1 MATRFKAQH
10 KNEQGIQYNIYIDDA
25 DFVGS
30 VTEFTLSGDGFELST
45 RGQSNDIS
53 FPILPT
59 EVSFG
64 MQVEDSTRTA
74 IETFIT
80 DLVTATEKRFQIKI
94 TKGDTSENM
103 FWFGLILPDL
113 SILPDSYY
121 FAFTIRATD
130 GLGILKDVDYN
141 NAGVKYTGS
150 DTLIDHIF
158 NCLRKIG
165 TLDTFLSGS
174 DVALQ
179 TAVNWFEDGQ
189 PNGNDDD
196 PLKNTRFQHKTL
208 IEIDSKGNFKYLS
221 CYDVLVQIMTLTLS
235 RLTWKDGAFFVEQIP
250 VREAINFVERRYD
263 KDGTF
268 IDSGS
273 VTDGN
278 ITIDQSSVAK
288 LATTVQTW
296 LPALKRAKVIY
307 NARNRRNFIAGNEW
321 TDASG
326 SEVEGG
332 NIVKNASITTLN
344 VTGNLH
350 TKFTNTN
357 LTTTSLIYAFFK
369 VRVKVGSKYLE
380 RTHTFNPGLSY
391 SGGEWVD
398 DNTYYYLAASLS
410 DIQGTVGA
418 TTNNYQQLSFSSP
431 VLIESGNLT
440 FHFEHVDLRTN
451 QGVLIDPADL
461 DLEWEFTNANVEV
474 LYNGTV
480 AGQSQSTTYNSYN
493 VGVSNNNSAVK
504 KIETIIGDG
513 TTPNSFGHLEI
524 YTGSDWEDSDGWQ
537 VAATGDTENI
547 SRLLAQELIAL
558 NKKPVRKLQGSIRG
572 TFESW
577 HRLNDGTYSWLF
589 LSGTYSSEANV
600 TTGEWFAIS
609 RDKTGIFD
617 EVPNDAPT
625 TGGDDGGGNVID
637 PDVGNDPTNGGFVK
651 VDSDKQLPS
660 QTVGDIFGITVI
672 DSGITAGDTI
682 ANLPI
687 SLIGSDSVINAG
699 DTIKLVNPITNAT
712 QNFTVSSNVGAND
725 TNLIIEST
733 VLNGDFP
740 AGSFI
745 VIESVTSAAN
755 ISNSNLFEENATIQ
769 DDTISDIAEI
779 EEIIIESNVNT
790 GDGATAGIRFDEN
803 GVKSYKNNS
812 TTPTIEINAD
822 GTWTFLTDP
831 LVGTGSLSG
840 GLKIDET
847 AIKLFKVYDTT
858 PNVYINQTGVW
869 YLMTDPDTGN
879 GSTAGIEIS
888 ETTIKSFNSSS
899 STAGVEITN
908 DGHLKLNQAAHPT
921 PTAGVLYQYDDLFY
935 FQGDIDTK
943 VFPLFAPS
951 IRVHVYDNQT
961 SWAVGIPGAFW
972 RATGDF
978 VGLEI
983 YKIDWSIGGSNGLGS
998 GTNTCEVKKQSTV
1011 LGTIDAT
1018 TNYSGTITPTAATL
1032 SADDYFTFNVT
1043 NVRATVPAWGLQ
1055 VQLFFRKP

>member
-30 VTEFTLSGDGFELST
+30 VTDFTLSGDGFELST

-94 TKGDTSENM
+94 TKGDTSETM

-158 NCLRKIG
+158 NCLGKIG

-235 RLTWKDGAFFVEQIP
+235 RLTWKNGAFFVEQIP

-326 SEVEGG
+326 SEVDGG

-474 LYNGTV
+474 LYNGTI

-589 LSGTYSSEANV
+589 LSGTYSSESNV

-637 PDVGNDPTNGGFVK
+637 PDVGNNPTNGGFVK

-682 ANLPI
+682 ASLPI

-745 VIESVTSAAN
+745 VVESVTSAAN
-755 ISNSNLFEENATIQ
+755 ISNSNLFEENATIL
-769 DDTISDIAEI
+769 DESIEDIAFIESIEI
-779 EEIIIESNVNT
+779 ESDENA

-822 GTWTFLTDP
+822 GTWSFLSNP
-831 LVGTGSLSG
+831 FLGTGILSG
-840 GLKIDET
+840 GLKMTEL
-847 AIKLFKVYDTT
+847 AFQLYKLYDTV
-858 PNVYINQTGVW
+858 PNVEINENGTW

-879 GSTAGIEIS
+879 GSKEGIEIS
-888 ETTIKSFNSSS
+888 ESTIKSFNSSS

-908 DGHLKLNQAAHPT
+908 DGHFKLNQAAHPT
-921 PTAGVLYQYDDLFY
+921 PTAGILYQYNDLFY

-972 RATGDF
+972 RATGDYI
-978 VGLEI
+978 GLEI
-983 YKIDWSIGGSNGLGS
+983 YKIDWSIGSTTGLGS
-998 GTNTCEVKKQSTV
+998 GSNTVEVKKQSTV
-1011 LGTIDAT
+1011 LGTADAT
-1018 TNYSGTITPTAATL
+1018 SNYSGTISPTPSTL
-1032 SADDYFTFNVT
+1032 AADDYFTFNVT
-1043 NVRATVPAWGLQ
+1043 NIRATVPAMGLQ

>member
-30 VTEFTLSGDGFELST
+30 VTDFTLSGDGFELST

-94 TKGDTSENM
+94 TKGDTSETM

-474 LYNGTV
+474 LYNGTI

-493 VGVSNNNSAVK
+493 VGVFNNNSAVK

-589 LSGTYSSEANV
+589 LSGTYSSESNV

-637 PDVGNDPTNGGFVK
+637 PDVGNNPTNGGFVK

-682 ANLPI
+682 ASLPI

-745 VIESVTSAAN
+745 VVESVTSAAN
-755 ISNSNLFEENATIQ
+755 ISNSNLFEENATIL
-769 DDTISDIAEI
+769 DESIEDIAFIESIEI
-779 EEIIIESNVNT
+779 ESDENA

-822 GTWTFLTDP
+822 GTWSFLSNP
-831 LVGTGSLSG
+831 FLGTGILSG
-840 GLKIDET
+840 GLKMTEL
-847 AIKLFKVYDTT
+847 AFQLYKLYDTV
-858 PNVYINQTGVW
+858 PNVEINENGTW

-879 GSTAGIEIS
+879 GSKEGIEIS
-888 ETTIKSFNSSS
+888 ESTIKSFNSSS

-908 DGHLKLNQAAHPT
+908 DGHFKLNQAAHPT
-921 PTAGVLYQYDDLFY
+921 PTAGILYQYNDLFY

-972 RATGDF
+972 RATGDYI
-978 VGLEI
+978 GLEI
-983 YKIDWSIGGSNGLGS
+983 YKIDWSIGSTTGLGS
-998 GTNTCEVKKQSTV
+998 GSNTVEVKKQSTV
-1011 LGTIDAT
+1011 LGTADAT
-1018 TNYSGTITPTAATL
+1018 SNYSGTISPTPSTL
-1032 SADDYFTFNVT
+1032 AADDYFTFNVT
-1043 NVRATVPAWGLQ
+1043 NIRATVPAMGLQ

>member
-474 LYNGTV
+474 LYNGTI

-682 ANLPI
+682 ASLPI

-745 VIESVTSAAN
+745 VVESVTSAAN
-755 ISNSNLFEENATIQ
+755 ISNSNLFEENATIL
-769 DDTISDIAEI
+769 DESIEDIAFIESIEI
-779 EEIIIESNVNT
+779 ESDENA

-888 ETTIKSFNSSS
+888 ESTIKSFNSSS

-908 DGHLKLNQAAHPT
+908 DGHFKLNQAAHPT
-921 PTAGVLYQYDDLFY
+921 PTAGILYQYNDLFY

-972 RATGDF
+972 RATGDYI
-978 VGLEI
+978 GLEI
-983 YKIDWSIGGSNGLGS
+983 YKIDWSIGSTTGLGS
-998 GTNTCEVKKQSTV
+998 GSNTVEVKKQSTV
-1011 LGTIDAT
+1011 LGTADAT
-1018 TNYSGTITPTAATL
+1018 SNYSGTISPTPSTL
-1032 SADDYFTFNVT
+1032 AADDYFTFNVT
-1043 NVRATVPAWGLQ
+1043 NIRATVPAMGLQ

>member
-30 VTEFTLSGDGFELST
+30 VTDFTLSGDGFELST

-94 TKGDTSENM
+94 TKGDTSETM

-158 NCLRKIG
+158 NCLGKIG

-235 RLTWKDGAFFVEQIP
+235 RLTWKNGAFFVEQIP

-326 SEVEGG
+326 SEVDGG

-474 LYNGTV
+474 LYNGTI

-589 LSGTYSSEANV
+589 LSGTYSSESNV

-637 PDVGNDPTNGGFVK
+637 PDVGNNPTNGGFVK

-682 ANLPI
+682 ASLPI

-745 VIESVTSAAN
+745 VVESVTSAAN
-755 ISNSNLFEENATIQ
+755 ISNSNLFEENATIL
-769 DDTISDIAEI
+769 DESIEDIAFIESIEI
-779 EEIIIESNVNT
+779 ESDENA

-822 GTWTFLTDP
+822 GTWSFLSNP
-831 LVGTGSLSG
+831 FLGTGILSG
-840 GLKIDET
+840 GLKMTEL
-847 AIKLFKVYDTT
+847 AFQLYKLYDTV
-858 PNVYINQTGVW
+858 PNVEINENGTW

-879 GSTAGIEIS
+879 GSKEGIEIS
-888 ETTIKSFNSSS
+888 ESTVKSFNSSS

-908 DGHLKLNQAAHPT
+908 DGHFKLNQAAHPT
-921 PTAGVLYQYDDLFY
+921 PTAGILYQYNDLFY

-972 RATGDF
+972 RATGDYI
-978 VGLEI
+978 GLEI
-983 YKIDWSIGGSNGLGS
+983 YKIDWSIGSTTGLGS
-998 GTNTCEVKKQSTV
+998 GSNTVEVKKQSTV
-1011 LGTIDAT
+1011 LGTADAT
-1018 TNYSGTITPTAATL
+1018 SNYSGTISPTPSTL
-1032 SADDYFTFNVT
+1032 AADDYFTFNVT
-1043 NVRATVPAWGLQ
+1043 NIRATVPAMGLQ

>member
-779 EEIIIESNVNT
+779 EEIIIESNVNA

-803 GVKSYKNNS
+803 GVKSYYSTS

>member
-30 VTEFTLSGDGFELST
+30 VTDFTLSGDGFELST

-94 TKGDTSENM
+94 TKGDTSETM

-158 NCLRKIG
+158 NCLGKIG

-235 RLTWKDGAFFVEQIP
+235 RLTWKNGAFFVEQIP

-326 SEVEGG
+326 SEVDGG

-474 LYNGTV
+474 LYNGTI

-493 VGVSNNNSAVK
+493 VGVFNNNSAVK

-589 LSGTYSSEANV
+589 LSGTYSSESNV

-637 PDVGNDPTNGGFVK
+637 PDVGNNPTNGGFVK

-682 ANLPI
+682 ASLPI

-745 VIESVTSAAN
+745 VVESVTSAAN
-755 ISNSNLFEENATIQ
+755 ISNSNLFEENATIL
-769 DDTISDIAEI
+769 DESIEDIAFIESIEI
-779 EEIIIESNVNT
+779 ESDENA

-822 GTWTFLTDP
+822 GTWSFLSNP
-831 LVGTGSLSG
+831 FLGTGILSG
-840 GLKIDET
+840 GLKMTEL
-847 AIKLFKVYDTT
+847 AFQLYKLYDTV
-858 PNVYINQTGVW
+858 PNVEINENGTW

-879 GSTAGIEIS
+879 GSKEGIEIS
-888 ETTIKSFNSSS
+888 ESTIKSFNSSS

-908 DGHLKLNQAAHPT
+908 DGHFKLNQAAHPT
-921 PTAGVLYQYDDLFY
+921 PTAGILYQYNDLFY

-972 RATGDF
+972 RATGDYI
-978 VGLEI
+978 GLEI
-983 YKIDWSIGGSNGLGS
+983 YKIDWSIGSTTGLGS
-998 GTNTCEVKKQSTV
+998 GSNTVEVKKQSTV
-1011 LGTIDAT
+1011 LGTADAT
-1018 TNYSGTITPTAATL
+1018 SNYSGTISPTPSTL
-1032 SADDYFTFNVT
+1032 AADDYFTFNVT
-1043 NVRATVPAWGLQ
+1043 NIRATVPAMGLQ